1 MMPYEPFFRLCEEM
15 SYDLEAVAI
24 RFGASFEQ
32 VCHRL
37 TTLSRP
43 RSRGIPFFML
53 RIDVAGNVSK
63 RFSGGAFPF
72 SRLGGVCPRWN
83 IHAVFRSPGRVLP
96 QIVETMDGARY
107 FTLARTV
114 PRAAAM
120 GGEQDFELA
129 ISIPRV
135 TEIGPACRVCERV
148 ACAQRAAQ
156 PLNRVLTVE
165 DFVKLATPYPFS
177 PG

>member
-1 MMPYEPFFRLCEEM
+1 
-15 SYDLEAVAI
+15 
-24 RFGASFEQ
+24 
-32 VCHRL
+32 
-37 TTLSRP
+37 
-43 RSRGIPFFML
+43 
-53 RIDVAGNVSK
+53 
-63 RFSGGAFPF
+63 
-72 SRLGGVCPRWN
+72 
-83 IHAVFRSPGRVLP
+83 
-96 QIVETMDGARY
+96 
-107 FTLARTV
+107 
-114 PRAAAM
+114 M

-129 ISIPRV
+129 IGVGCELKYAPKLAQARGLDLENPRV